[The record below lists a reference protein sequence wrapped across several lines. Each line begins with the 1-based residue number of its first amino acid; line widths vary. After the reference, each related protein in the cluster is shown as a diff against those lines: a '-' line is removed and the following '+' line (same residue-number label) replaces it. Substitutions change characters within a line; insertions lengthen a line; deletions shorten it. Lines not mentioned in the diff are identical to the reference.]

1 LVAAVIRHAGGPRGW
16 QCRDRGG
23 RQPPRQNRIGAWT
36 GGDQDQKVFLAF
48 AAITPPNNDGIW

>member
-1 LVAAVIRHAGGPRGW
+1 LVAAVIRHARGPRGW

-36 GGDQDQKVFLAF
+36 GGIRIRKYSWPSPPSLRP
-48 AAITPPNNDGIW
+48 ITTGF